1 MGGEEEDDE
10 EDVDEE
16 DQVDDD
22 VDQDDDVEEDDSS
35 SESVIEELKP
45 GELVDRPITIPK
57 RLSLLEDKLT
67 GYFSPKGGKRSR
79 RSPERLSLTAAVSTG
94 SRKLSAEAR
103 RSSSS
108 RRVRRSDEMSPV
120 QARKRPAP
128 RSLMQE
134 DLPRREVETSTPVE
148 GRSVRSR
155 PRVSYAEVP
164 DTNAFDL
171 STGDEES
178 PFERGKKYQP
188 AEVSK
193 TRFEV
198 DLRERL
204 DECDASGVSR
214 SPRRFV
220 LGSSL
225 RKRRDVESNSSS
237 SGASS
242 RVKVSEG
249 KQDLSQEIVDL
260 SHADTTQEDVESEDD
275 FESPPRPSGHPLPPK
290 SPGKYQS
297 SVTPGRGIKLV
308 INRIKKPSQLEL
320 EMSPPKPLIMPRL
333 SRGVC
338 KEMGIS
344 PNKLQSI
351 IAQSPPPKPK
361 PLQSTTP
368 EKENRPRTPKL
379 LLKRMPSSSLANSP
393 LASKWKAETKH
404 SPVKA
409 PVNAGLQSPGK
420 LAYSPL
426 SARSIHK
433 LSTSPIINSHGG
445 EGRRPKKKVNKQLAY
460 NA

>member
-1 MGGEEEDDE
+1 M
-10 EDVDEE
+10 
-16 DQVDDD
+16 
-22 VDQDDDVEEDDSS
+22 
-35 SESVIEELKP
+35 
-45 GELVDRPITIPK
+45 
-57 RLSLLEDKLT
+57 
-67 GYFSPKGGKRSR
+67 
-79 RSPERLSLTAAVSTG
+79 
-94 SRKLSAEAR
+94 
-103 RSSSS
+103 
-108 RRVRRSDEMSPV
+108 
-120 QARKRPAP
+120 QARKRSAP
-128 RSLMQE
+128 RTLKE
-134 DLPRREVETSTPVE
+134 EVDLPREVETSTPVE

-164 DTNAFDL
+164 DTNAFDM

-178 PFERGKKYQP
+178 PFERRLFKKQP
-188 AEVSK
+188 PEVSK
-193 TRFEV
+193 KRFEV

-204 DECDASGVSR
+204 DECTAGSR
-214 SPRRFV
+214 SPRRFI

-225 RKRRDVESNSSS
+225 RRRDLESSSTS

-242 RVKVSEG
+242 RVKVTEG
-249 KQDLSQEIVDL
+249 KQNLSQEIVDL
-260 SHADTTQEDVESEDD
+260 SQADSTQDVESEDED
-275 FESPPRPSGHPLPPK
+275 VFESPPRPSHPLPPK

-297 SVTPGRGIKLV
+297 SVTPGRGIKLI
-308 INRIKKPSQLEL
+308 INRIKKPGQLEL
-320 EMSPPKPLIMPRL
+320 ELSPPKPLIMPRL

-361 PLQSTTP
+361 PHQSSTTP

-379 LLKRMPSSSLANSP
+379 LLKRMPSSSMANSP

-409 PVNAGLQSPGK
+409 AGTAGLQSPGK
-420 LAYSPL
+420 LAFSPL

-433 LSTSPIINSHGG
+433 LSTSPIINTHG